1 MQRVLYTISVIG
13 GISMTVDIKND
24 IHVEP
29 YKSDQ
34 KISCHSHHHELRIEI
49 TNLENYSKHMEYP
62 SLQTHAGRL
71 QTSTPIC
78 GYQYGF
84 EEATPLNR
92 GKYQQ
97 EGERASEGILDRRP
111 RNLALREVMSICE
124 AGIS

>member
-1 MQRVLYTISVIG
+1 MTAILLPSSQDDTKIRVR
-13 GISMTVDIKND
+13 
-24 IHVEP
+24 P
-29 YKSDQ
+29 
-34 KISCHSHHHELRIEI
+34 R
-49 TNLENYSKHMEYP
+49 
-62 SLQTHAGRL
+62 GRL